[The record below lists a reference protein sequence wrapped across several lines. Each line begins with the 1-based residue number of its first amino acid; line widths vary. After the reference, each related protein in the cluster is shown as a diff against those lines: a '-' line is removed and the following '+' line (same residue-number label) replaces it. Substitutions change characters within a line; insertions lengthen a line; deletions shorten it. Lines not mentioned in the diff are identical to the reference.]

1 MDQPLKEKIGG
12 KSRILVA
19 PLDWGLG
26 HATRC
31 IPVIRELLL
40 QNCDVWLA
48 GEGAQ
53 KELLKTE
60 FPGLPFLD
68 LPGYRIM
75 YAKTKKGLIWK
86 MIQQGPKMR
95 RAIL

>member
-1 MDQPLKEKIGG
+1 MNQPVKEKVPG

-31 IPVIRELLL
+31 IPIIKELLA
-40 QNCDVWLA
+40 QDCDVWLA

-53 KELLKTE
+53 VELLKTE
-60 FPGLPFLD
+60 FPDLPILE
-68 LPGYRIM
+68 LPGYRIK
-75 YAKTKKGLIWK
+75 YAKTKKDFSGKWFNK
-86 MIQQGPKMR
+86 VPN
-95 RAIL
+95 